1 MGDRAWLTRAPIFFQ
16 TEGEGS
22 GASPPAP
29 RRMQFFGRLV
39 DTLSSV
45 TNLFSNPFRVK
56 EVAVADYVSSGRARE
71 EGQLI
76 LFQNTPNR
84 TWDCILVNPR
94 NPQSG
99 FRLFQLETEADAL
112 VNFQQ
117 YSSQLPPFYE
127 SSSHILH
134 TEVLQQ
140 LTDLI
145 RSHPSWSVAHLAVEL
160 GIRECFHHSRI
171 ISCAN
176 STENE
181 EGCTPLHLACRKG
194 DGEILMELVQYCHAQ
209 MDVTDSNGETAF
221 HYAVQSD
228 NSQVLQLLGKNASA
242 GLNQLNNQ
250 GLTPLHLA
258 CQLGKQE
265 MVRVLLLCNARCN
278 IMGPSGY
285 PIHTAMKFSQ
295 KGCAEMIISMDSNQI
310 HSKDPR
316 YGASPLHWAKNAE
329 MARLLLKR
337 GCDVNST
344 SSAGNTALHVAVMR
358 NRFDCVMVLLTHGAN
373 ADARGEHGNTPLHLA
388 MSKDNVEMVKA
399 LIVFGAEVD
408 TPNDSG
414 ETPAFVASKISRLV
428 TRKALLT
435 LLRTVGADYRSP
447 LLQGVS
453 AEQCSATTQHSFFS
467 LERSQPPPIS
477 LNNLELQDLVHISR
491 ARKPAFILSSMR
503 DEKRTHDHLLCLDGG
518 GVKGLVII
526 QLLIAI
532 EKASGIA
539 TKDLFDWVAGTS
551 TGGILALAILHS
563 EGSPW
568 AWGPGS
574 VGLRPALEL
583 GWVYFQGIAE
593 RVIGEGRAR
602 KPFVGQPRVL
612 ESEGGRSRAGGQGV
626 ASDGLEASSASHAGR
641 SSPLHSLRTHTS
653 GLGEAPL
660 TPICSGRLTGQGCSF
675 YSVTNRVDL
684 DLQAFTL
691 SGPFFKENNTKL
703 RIPNEISNLG
713 AAEGGPCLCGKLHR
727 RVPGAP
733 AWSVPCK
740 SVPLVPAAGLC
751 AAVCGGRPS
760 CLSPPPTPLFLG
772 KSMAYMRGVYF
783 RMKDEVFRGSRPYE
797 SGPLEEFL
805 KREFGEH
812 TKMTDVKKP
821 KVMLTGTLSDR
832 QPAELHLFRNYEAP
846 ECVREPR
853 FNQNVNLKPPTHP
866 SEQLV
871 WRAARSSGA
880 APTYFRPNGRFLDG
894 GLLANN
900 PTLDAMTEIHEYNQD
915 MIRKGQGNKV
925 KKLSIVVSLGT
936 GRSPQVPVTCVDV
949 FRPSNP
955 WELAKTVFGAKELG
969 KMVVDCCTDPD
980 GRAVDRAR
988 AWCEMVGIQYFR
1000 LRVLE

>member
-1 MGDRAWLTRAPIFFQ
+1 
-16 TEGEGS
+16 
-22 GASPPAP
+22 
-29 RRMQFFGRLV
+29 MQFFGRLV
-39 DTLSSV
+39 NTLSSV

-56 EVAVADYVSSGRARE
+56 DVSMADYASSERARE

-76 LFQNTPNR
+76 LFHNASSR
-84 TWDCILVNPR
+84 TWDCVLVSPR
-94 NPQSG
+94 SPQSG
-99 FRLFQLETEADAL
+99 FRLFQLESEADAL

-117 YSSQLPPFYE
+117 YSAQLPPFYE
-127 SSSHILH
+127 SSMQVLH
-134 TEVLQQ
+134 VEVLQR
-140 LTDLI
+140 LTDLT
-145 RSHPSWSVAHLAVEL
+145 RNHPSWTVTHLAVEL

-194 DGEILMELVQYCHAQ
+194 DSEILVELVQYCHAQ
-209 MDVTDSNGETAF
+209 MDVTDNKGETAF
-221 HYAVQSD
+221 HYAVQGD

-242 GLNQLNNQ
+242 GLNQANNQ

-258 CQLGKQE
+258 CQMGKQE

-278 IMGPSGY
+278 VMGPGGF

-329 MARLLLKR
+329 MARMLLKR
-337 GCDVNST
+337 GCDVDST
-344 SSAGNTALHVAVMR
+344 SATGNTPLHVAVMR
-358 NRFDCVMVLLTHGAN
+358 NRFDCVMVLLTYGAN
-373 ADARGEHGNTPLHLA
+373 AGARGEHGNTPLHLA
-388 MSKDNVEMVKA
+388 MSKENVELVKA

-408 TPNDSG
+408 TPNDFG
-414 ETPAFVASKISRLV
+414 ETPAFIASKIS
-428 TRKALLT
+428 K
-435 LLRTVGADYRSP
+435 
-447 LLQGVS
+447 Q
-453 AEQCSATTQHSFFS
+453 
-467 LERSQPPPIS
+467 
-477 LNNLELQDLVHISR
+477 LQDLMPISR
-491 ARKPAFILSSMR
+491 ARKPPFILSSMR
-503 DEKRTHDHLLCLDGG
+503 DEKRTNDHLLCLDGG

-532 EKASGIA
+532 EKASGVA

-563 EGSPW
+563 
-568 AWGPGS
+568 
-574 VGLRPALEL
+574 
-583 GWVYFQGIAE
+583 
-593 RVIGEGRAR
+593 
-602 KPFVGQPRVL
+602 
-612 ESEGGRSRAGGQGV
+612 
-626 ASDGLEASSASHAGR
+626 
-641 SSPLHSLRTHTS
+641 
-653 GLGEAPL
+653 
-660 TPICSGRLTGQGCSF
+660 
-675 YSVTNRVDL
+675 
-684 DLQAFTL
+684 
-691 SGPFFKENNTKL
+691 
-703 RIPNEISNLG
+703 
-713 AAEGGPCLCGKLHR
+713 
-727 RVPGAP
+727 
-733 AWSVPCK
+733 
-740 SVPLVPAAGLC
+740 
-751 AAVCGGRPS
+751 
-760 CLSPPPTPLFLG
+760 

-797 SGPLEEFL
+797 SGPLEDFL

-832 QPAELHLFRNYEAP
+832 QPAELHLFRNYDAP
-846 ECVREPR
+846 EAIREPR
-853 FNQNVNLKPPTHP
+853 FNQNIHLKPLTQPAD
-866 SEQLV
+866 QLV

-915 MIRKGQGNKV
+915 MIRKGQSNKV

-1000 LRVLE
+1000 LNPQLGTDIMLDEVSDAVLVNALWETEVYIYEHREEFQKLVRLLLSP

>member
-1 MGDRAWLTRAPIFFQ
+1 MQEAATRGEVGMGDRARLTQDSVFFQ
-16 TEGEGS
+16 TEGEGG
-22 GASPPAP
+22 GATPPAP
-29 RRMQFFGRLV
+29 QRMQFFGRLV
-39 DTLSSV
+39 NTLSSV
-45 TNLFSNPFRVK
+45 TNLFVNPFRVK
-56 EVAVADYVSSGRARE
+56 EVAVEDYYSRRRVRE

-76 LFQNTPNR
+76 LFQNSSNR

-99 FRLFQLETEADAL
+99 FRLFQLEIEADAL

-127 SSSHILH
+127 SSTHILQA
-134 TEVLQQ
+134 EVLQQ

-176 STENE
+176 NKENE

-194 DGEILMELVQYCHAQ
+194 DTEVLAELVQHCRANV
-209 MDVTDSNGETAF
+209 DATDNSGETAF

-228 NSQVLQLLGKNASA
+228 NSQVLQLLGKNASG
-242 GLNQLNNQ
+242 GLNQVNNQ

-278 IMGPSGY
+278 IMGPGGY

-295 KGCAEMIISMDSNQI
+295 KGCAEMIVSMDSSQI

-337 GCDVNST
+337 GCDVNGT

-388 MSKDNVEMVKA
+388 MSKDNIEMIKA

-408 TPNDSG
+408 TPNDFG
-414 ETPAFVASKISRLV
+414 ETPAFIASKISKLV

-435 LLRTVGADYRSP
+435 LLRTVGADYRFP
-447 LLQGVS
+447 LTQGFS
-453 AEQCSATTQHSFFS
+453 TEQCSAAAPSFS
-467 LERSQPPPIS
+467 MERSHPPPIS
-477 LNNLELQDLVHISR
+477 LNNLELQDITQISR

-563 EGSPW
+563 
-568 AWGPGS
+568 
-574 VGLRPALEL
+574 
-583 GWVYFQGIAE
+583 
-593 RVIGEGRAR
+593 
-602 KPFVGQPRVL
+602 
-612 ESEGGRSRAGGQGV
+612 
-626 ASDGLEASSASHAGR
+626 
-641 SSPLHSLRTHTS
+641 
-653 GLGEAPL
+653 
-660 TPICSGRLTGQGCSF
+660 
-675 YSVTNRVDL
+675 
-684 DLQAFTL
+684 
-691 SGPFFKENNTKL
+691 
-703 RIPNEISNLG
+703 
-713 AAEGGPCLCGKLHR
+713 
-727 RVPGAP
+727 
-733 AWSVPCK
+733 
-740 SVPLVPAAGLC
+740 
-751 AAVCGGRPS
+751 
-760 CLSPPPTPLFLG
+760 

-853 FNQNVNLKPPTHP
+853 FSQNINLKPPTHP

-915 MIRKGQGNKV
+915 LIRKGQDNKV
-925 KKLSIVVSLGT
+925 KKLSVVVSLGT

-969 KMVVDCCTDPD
+969 RMVVDCCTDPD

-1000 LRVLE
+1000 LNPQLGTDIMLDEVNDTVLVNALWETEVYIYEHREQFQKLVQLLLSP

>member
-1 MGDRAWLTRAPIFFQ
+1 
-16 TEGEGS
+16 
-22 GASPPAP
+22 
-29 RRMQFFGRLV
+29 MQFFGRLV
-39 DTLSSV
+39 NTLSSV
-45 TNLFSNPFRVK
+45 SSLFSNPFRVK
-56 EVAVADYVSSGRARE
+56 EVAVADYASCGRVRE

-76 LFQNTPNR
+76 LFENASSR
-84 TWDCILVNPR
+84 TWDCLLVNPQ
-94 NPQSG
+94 NSQSG
-99 FRLFQLETEADAL
+99 FRLFQLETEAEAL

-117 YSSQLPPFYE
+117 YSSLLPPFYE
-127 SSSHILH
+127 SSTHVLQV
-134 TEVLQQ
+134 EVLQQ

-145 RSHPSWSVAHLAVEL
+145 RSHPSWSAAHLAVEL

-176 STENE
+176 STESK
-181 EGCTPLHLACRKG
+181 EGCAPLHLACRKG
-194 DGEILMELVQYCHAQ
+194 DAEILVELVQYCHAQ
-209 MDVTDSNGETAF
+209 MDVTDNNGETAF
-221 HYAVQSD
+221 HYAVQGD

-242 GLNQLNNQ
+242 GLNQVNNQ

-258 CQLGKQE
+258 CQMGKQE
-265 MVRVLLLCNARCN
+265 MVHVLLLCNARCN
-278 IMGPSGY
+278 VMGPSGY

-295 KGCAEMIISMDSNQI
+295 KGCAEMIISTDSSQV

-329 MARLLLKR
+329 K
-337 GCDVNST
+337 G
-344 SSAGNTALHVAVMR
+344 
-358 NRFDCVMVLLTHGAN
+358 
-373 ADARGEHGNTPLHLA
+373 
-388 MSKDNVEMVKA
+388 NVEMIKA
-399 LIVFGAEVD
+399 LIVFGAEVE
-408 TPNDSG
+408 TPNDCG
-414 ETPAFVASKISRLV
+414 ETPACIASKISKLV
-428 TRKALLT
+428 TRRTVLT
-435 LLRTVGADYRSP
+435 LLKNIGVGHHSP
-447 LLQGVS
+447 VLPGAP
-453 AEQCSATTQHSFFS
+453 AEPGSPATQHSFS
-467 LERSQPPPIS
+467 LERSQPPMIS

-503 DEKRTHDHLLCLDGG
+503 DEKRTHDNLLCLDGG

-532 EKASGIA
+532 ERASGVA

-563 EGSPW
+563 
-568 AWGPGS
+568 
-574 VGLRPALEL
+574 
-583 GWVYFQGIAE
+583 
-593 RVIGEGRAR
+593 
-602 KPFVGQPRVL
+602 
-612 ESEGGRSRAGGQGV
+612 
-626 ASDGLEASSASHAGR
+626 
-641 SSPLHSLRTHTS
+641 
-653 GLGEAPL
+653 
-660 TPICSGRLTGQGCSF
+660 
-675 YSVTNRVDL
+675 
-684 DLQAFTL
+684 
-691 SGPFFKENNTKL
+691 
-703 RIPNEISNLG
+703 
-713 AAEGGPCLCGKLHR
+713 
-727 RVPGAP
+727 
-733 AWSVPCK
+733 
-740 SVPLVPAAGLC
+740 
-751 AAVCGGRPS
+751 
-760 CLSPPPTPLFLG
+760 

-853 FNQNVNLKPPTHP
+853 FSQNINLKPPTQP

-936 GRSPQVPVTCVDV
+936 GKSPQVPVTCVDV

-1000 LRVLE
+1000 LNPQLGTDIMLDEVSDTVLVNALWETEVYIYEHREQFHKLIQLLLSL

>member
-1 MGDRAWLTRAPIFFQ
+1 MGDRTQLTRDLVFFQ
-16 TEGEGS
+16 TEGEGG

-29 RRMQFFGRLV
+29 QKMQFLGRLV
-39 DTLSSV
+39 NTLSSV

-56 EVAVADYVSSGRARE
+56 EVAVADYASSRRVRE
-71 EGQLI
+71 EGQLT
-76 LFQNTPNR
+76 LFQNAPSR
-84 TWDCILVNPR
+84 TWDCVLVNPR
-94 NPQSG
+94 NSQSG
-99 FRLFQLETEADAL
+99 FRLFQLEVEADAL

-117 YSSQLPPFYE
+117 YSSQLLPFYE
-127 SSSHILH
+127 SSPQVLQ
-134 TEVLQQ
+134 TEVLQH

-145 RSHPSWSVAHLAVEL
+145 RNHPSWSVAHLAVEL

-171 ISCAN
+171 I
-176 STENE
+176 
-181 EGCTPLHLACRKG
+181 R
-194 DGEILMELVQYCHAQ
+194 
-209 MDVTDSNGETAF
+209 
-221 HYAVQSD
+221 
-228 NSQVLQLLGKNASA
+228 
-242 GLNQLNNQ
+242 
-250 GLTPLHLA
+250 
-258 CQLGKQE
+258 
-265 MVRVLLLCNARCN
+265 
-278 IMGPSGY
+278 
-285 PIHTAMKFSQ
+285 
-295 KGCAEMIISMDSNQI
+295 CAEMIISMDSSQI

-329 MARLLLKR
+329 MARMLLKR
-337 GCDVNST
+337 GCDVNGT

-358 NRFDCVMVLLTHGAN
+358 DRFDCAMVLLTHGAN

-388 MSKDNVEMVKA
+388 MSKDNVEMIKA

-408 TPNDSG
+408 TQNDFG
-414 ETPAFVASKISRLV
+414 ETPTLLASKISKLV
-428 TRKALLT
+428 TRKAILT
-435 LLRTVGADYRSP
+435 LLRTVGAEYCFP
-447 LLQGVS
+447 HIHGVPTEQGS
-453 AEQCSATTQHSFFS
+453 AAPHHPFS
-467 LERSQPPPIS
+467 LERAQPPPIS
-477 LNNLELQDLVHISR
+477 LNNLELQDLMHISR
-491 ARKPAFILSSMR
+491 ARKPAFILGSMR
-503 DEKRTHDHLLCLDGG
+503 DEKRSHDHLLCLDGG

-532 EKASGIA
+532 EKASGVA

-563 EGSPW
+563 
-568 AWGPGS
+568 
-574 VGLRPALEL
+574 
-583 GWVYFQGIAE
+583 
-593 RVIGEGRAR
+593 
-602 KPFVGQPRVL
+602 
-612 ESEGGRSRAGGQGV
+612 
-626 ASDGLEASSASHAGR
+626 
-641 SSPLHSLRTHTS
+641 
-653 GLGEAPL
+653 
-660 TPICSGRLTGQGCSF
+660 
-675 YSVTNRVDL
+675 
-684 DLQAFTL
+684 
-691 SGPFFKENNTKL
+691 
-703 RIPNEISNLG
+703 
-713 AAEGGPCLCGKLHR
+713 
-727 RVPGAP
+727 
-733 AWSVPCK
+733 
-740 SVPLVPAAGLC
+740 
-751 AAVCGGRPS
+751 
-760 CLSPPPTPLFLG
+760 
-772 KSMAYMRGVYF
+772 KSMAYMRSVYF

-846 ECVREPR
+846 ETVREPR
-853 FNQNVNLKPPTHP
+853 FNQNVNLRPPTQP
-866 SEQLV
+866 SDQLV

-915 MIRKGQGNKV
+915 LIRKGQANKV

-1000 LRVLE
+1000 LNPQLGTDIMLDEVSDTVLVNALWETEVYIYEHREEFQKLIRLLLSP

>member
-1 MGDRAWLTRAPIFFQ
+1 MGDRAQLTRDPVFFQ
-16 TEGEGS
+16 TEGAGG
-22 GASPPAP
+22 GAQPPAP
-29 RRMQFFGRLV
+29 RKMQFFGRLV
-39 DTLSSV
+39 NTLSSV

-56 EVAVADYVSSGRARE
+56 EVAVADYTSSSRVQE

-76 LFQNTPNR
+76 LFQNIPNR

-94 NPQSG
+94 NSQSG

-112 VNFQQ
+112 VNFQH
-117 YSSQLPPFYE
+117 YSLQLPPFYE
-127 SSSHILH
+127 SSGHVLH
-134 TEVLQQ
+134 VEVLQQ

-145 RSHPSWSVAHLAVEL
+145 RNHPSWSVAHLAVEL

-176 STENE
+176 NRENE

-194 DGEILMELVQYCHAQ
+194 DGEILVELVQYCHAQ
-209 MDVTDSNGETAF
+209 MDVTDNNGETAF
-221 HYAVQSD
+221 HYAVQGD
-228 NSQVLQLLGKNASA
+228 NAQVLQLLGKNASA
-242 GLNQLNNQ
+242 GLNRVNNQ
-250 GLTPLHLA
+250 GQTPLHLA
-258 CQLGKQE
+258 CQMGKQE
-265 MVRVLLLCNARCN
+265 MVRLLLLCNARCN
-278 IMGPSGY
+278 VMGSTGY
-285 PIHTAMKFSQ
+285 PIHTAMKFSH

-316 YGASPLHWAKNAE
+316 YGASPLHWAKTAE
-329 MARLLLKR
+329 MARMLLKR

-344 SSAGNTALHVAVMR
+344 SSTGNTALHVAVMR
-358 NRFDCVMVLLTHGAN
+358 NRFDCVMALLTYGAN

-388 MSKDNVEMVKA
+388 MSKDNVEMIKA

-414 ETPAFVASKISRLV
+414 ETPAFIASKISKLV
-428 TRKALLT
+428 TRKTLLT
-435 LLRTVGADYRSP
+435 LLRTIGANYSLP
-447 LLQGVS
+447 LTQEAPS
-453 AEQCSATTQHSFFS
+453 EQSSTTTHHSFS

-477 LNNLELQDLVHISR
+477 LNNLELQDIVHISR
-491 ARKPAFILSSMR
+491 SRKPAFILSSMR

-532 EKASGIA
+532 EKASGVA

-563 EGSPW
+563 
-568 AWGPGS
+568 
-574 VGLRPALEL
+574 
-583 GWVYFQGIAE
+583 
-593 RVIGEGRAR
+593 
-602 KPFVGQPRVL
+602 
-612 ESEGGRSRAGGQGV
+612 
-626 ASDGLEASSASHAGR
+626 
-641 SSPLHSLRTHTS
+641 
-653 GLGEAPL
+653 
-660 TPICSGRLTGQGCSF
+660 
-675 YSVTNRVDL
+675 
-684 DLQAFTL
+684 
-691 SGPFFKENNTKL
+691 
-703 RIPNEISNLG
+703 
-713 AAEGGPCLCGKLHR
+713 
-727 RVPGAP
+727 
-733 AWSVPCK
+733 
-740 SVPLVPAAGLC
+740 
-751 AAVCGGRPS
+751 
-760 CLSPPPTPLFLG
+760 

-832 QPAELHLFRNYEAP
+832 QPAELHLFRNYDAP
-846 ECVREPR
+846 ESVREPR
-853 FNQNVNLKPPTHP
+853 FSQNINLKPPTQP

-915 MIRKGQGNKV
+915 MIRKGQRNKV

-936 GRSPQVPVTCVDV
+936 GKSPQVPVTCVDV

-969 KMVVDCCTDPD
+969 KMVVDCVSTGCSPAPLASGSQSLGPWVS
-980 GRAVDRAR
+980 GRL
-988 AWCEMVGIQYFR
+988 C
-1000 LRVLE
+1000 

>member
-1 MGDRAWLTRAPIFFQ
+1 MGDRTRLTRDLVVFQ
-16 TEGEGS
+16 TEGERG

-29 RRMQFFGRLV
+29 QKMQFLGRLV
-39 DTLSSV
+39 NTLSSV

-56 EVAVADYVSSGRARE
+56 EVAVADYASSGRVRE

-76 LFQNTPNR
+76 LFQNTPSR
-84 TWDCILVNPR
+84 TWDCVLVNSR
-94 NPQSG
+94 NSQSG
-99 FRLFQLETEADAL
+99 FRLFQLEVEADAL
-112 VNFQQ
+112 VKFQQ
-117 YSSQLPPFYE
+117 YSSQLLPFYE
-127 SSSHILH
+127 SSPQVLQ
-134 TEVLQQ
+134 TEVLQH

-145 RSHPSWSVAHLAVEL
+145 RNHPSWSVAHLAVEL

-171 ISCAN
+171 I
-176 STENE
+176 
-181 EGCTPLHLACRKG
+181 R
-194 DGEILMELVQYCHAQ
+194 
-209 MDVTDSNGETAF
+209 
-221 HYAVQSD
+221 
-228 NSQVLQLLGKNASA
+228 
-242 GLNQLNNQ
+242 
-250 GLTPLHLA
+250 
-258 CQLGKQE
+258 
-265 MVRVLLLCNARCN
+265 
-278 IMGPSGY
+278 
-285 PIHTAMKFSQ
+285 
-295 KGCAEMIISMDSNQI
+295 CAEMIISMDSSQI

-329 MARLLLKR
+329 MTRMLLKR
-337 GCDVNST
+337 GCDVNGT

-358 NRFDCVMVLLTHGAN
+358 NRFDCAMVLLTHGAN

-388 MSKDNVEMVKA
+388 MSKDNVEMIKA

-408 TPNDSG
+408 TRNDFG
-414 ETPAFVASKISRLV
+414 ETPTLLASKISKLV
-428 TRKALLT
+428 TRKAILT
-435 LLRTVGADYRSP
+435 LLRTVGAEYCFP
-447 LLQGVS
+447 HIHGVPTEQGS
-453 AEQCSATTQHSFFS
+453 AAPRHPFS
-467 LERSQPPPIS
+467 LERAQPPPIS
-477 LNNLELQDLVHISR
+477 LNNLELQDLMHISR
-491 ARKPAFILSSMR
+491 ARKPAFILGSMR
-503 DEKRTHDHLLCLDGG
+503 DEKRSHDHLLCLDGG

-532 EKASGIA
+532 EKASGVA

-563 EGSPW
+563 
-568 AWGPGS
+568 
-574 VGLRPALEL
+574 
-583 GWVYFQGIAE
+583 
-593 RVIGEGRAR
+593 
-602 KPFVGQPRVL
+602 
-612 ESEGGRSRAGGQGV
+612 
-626 ASDGLEASSASHAGR
+626 
-641 SSPLHSLRTHTS
+641 
-653 GLGEAPL
+653 
-660 TPICSGRLTGQGCSF
+660 
-675 YSVTNRVDL
+675 
-684 DLQAFTL
+684 
-691 SGPFFKENNTKL
+691 
-703 RIPNEISNLG
+703 
-713 AAEGGPCLCGKLHR
+713 
-727 RVPGAP
+727 
-733 AWSVPCK
+733 
-740 SVPLVPAAGLC
+740 
-751 AAVCGGRPS
+751 
-760 CLSPPPTPLFLG
+760 

-832 QPAELHLFRNYEAP
+832 QPAELHLFRNYDAP
-846 ECVREPR
+846 ETVREPR
-853 FNQNVNLKPPTHP
+853 FNQNVNLRPPTQP
-866 SEQLV
+866 SDQLV

-915 MIRKGQGNKV
+915 LIRKGQANKV

-1000 LRVLE
+1000 LNPQLGTDIMLDEVSDTVLVNALWETEVYIYEHREEFQKLIQLLLSP

>member
-1 MGDRAWLTRAPIFFQ
+1 MGDRAQLTRDPVFFQ
-16 TEGEGS
+16 TEGAGG
-22 GASPPAP
+22 GAQPPAP
-29 RRMQFFGRLV
+29 RKMQFFGRLV
-39 DTLSSV
+39 NTLSSV

-56 EVAVADYVSSGRARE
+56 EVAVADYTSSSRVQE

-76 LFQNTPNR
+76 LFQNIPNR

-94 NPQSG
+94 NSQSG
-99 FRLFQLETEADAL
+99 FRLFQLETEVDAL
-112 VNFQQ
+112 VNFQH
-117 YSSQLPPFYE
+117 YSLQLPPFYE
-127 SSSHILH
+127 SSGHVLH
-134 TEVLQQ
+134 VEVLQQ

-145 RSHPSWSVAHLAVEL
+145 RNHPSWSVAHLAVEL

-176 STENE
+176 NRENE

-194 DGEILMELVQYCHAQ
+194 DGEILVELVQYCHAQ
-209 MDVTDSNGETAF
+209 MDVTDNNGETAF
-221 HYAVQSD
+221 HYAVQGD
-228 NSQVLQLLGKNASA
+228 NAQVLQLLGKNASA
-242 GLNQLNNQ
+242 GLNRVNNQ
-250 GLTPLHLA
+250 GQTPLHLA
-258 CQLGKQE
+258 CQMGKQE
-265 MVRVLLLCNARCN
+265 MVRLLLLCNARCN
-278 IMGPSGY
+278 VMGSTGY
-285 PIHTAMKFSQ
+285 PIHTAMKFSH

-316 YGASPLHWAKNAE
+316 YGASPLHWAKTAE
-329 MARLLLKR
+329 MARMLLKR

-344 SSAGNTALHVAVMR
+344 SSTGNTALHVAVMR
-358 NRFDCVMVLLTHGAN
+358 NRFDCVMALLTYGAN

-388 MSKDNVEMVKA
+388 MSKDNVEMIKA

-414 ETPAFVASKISRLV
+414 ETPAFIASKISKLV
-428 TRKALLT
+428 TRKTLLT
-435 LLRTVGADYRSP
+435 LLRTIGANYSLP
-447 LLQGVS
+447 LTQEAPS
-453 AEQCSATTQHSFFS
+453 EQSSTTTHHSFS

-477 LNNLELQDLVHISR
+477 LNNLELQDIVHISR
-491 ARKPAFILSSMR
+491 SRKPAFILSSMR

-532 EKASGIA
+532 EKASGVA

-563 EGSPW
+563 
-568 AWGPGS
+568 
-574 VGLRPALEL
+574 
-583 GWVYFQGIAE
+583 
-593 RVIGEGRAR
+593 
-602 KPFVGQPRVL
+602 
-612 ESEGGRSRAGGQGV
+612 
-626 ASDGLEASSASHAGR
+626 
-641 SSPLHSLRTHTS
+641 
-653 GLGEAPL
+653 
-660 TPICSGRLTGQGCSF
+660 
-675 YSVTNRVDL
+675 
-684 DLQAFTL
+684 
-691 SGPFFKENNTKL
+691 
-703 RIPNEISNLG
+703 
-713 AAEGGPCLCGKLHR
+713 
-727 RVPGAP
+727 
-733 AWSVPCK
+733 
-740 SVPLVPAAGLC
+740 
-751 AAVCGGRPS
+751 
-760 CLSPPPTPLFLG
+760 

-832 QPAELHLFRNYEAP
+832 QPAELHLFRNYDAP
-846 ECVREPR
+846 ESVREPR
-853 FNQNVNLKPPTHP
+853 FSQNINLKPPTQP

-915 MIRKGQGNKV
+915 MIRKGQRNKV

-936 GRSPQVPVTCVDV
+936 GKSPQVPVTCVDV

-988 AWCEMVGIQYFR
+988 AWCEMVDIQYFSPPP
-1000 LRVLE
+1000 

>member
-1 MGDRAWLTRAPIFFQ
+1 
-16 TEGEGS
+16 
-22 GASPPAP
+22 
-29 RRMQFFGRLV
+29 MQFFGRLV
-39 DTLSSV
+39 NTLSNV
-45 TNLFSNPFRVK
+45 TTLFSNPFRVK
-56 EVAVADYVSSGRARE
+56 DVSLADYASSERVQE

-76 LFQNTPNR
+76 LFHAVSGR
-84 TWDCILVNPR
+84 TWDCILVSPR
-94 NPQSG
+94 NSQSG
-99 FRLFQLETEADAL
+99 FRLFQLESEADAL
-112 VNFQQ
+112 VTFQQ
-117 YSSQLPPFYE
+117 YSSLLPPLYE
-127 SSSHILH
+127 SSPQVLH
-134 TEVLQQ
+134 AEVLQR
-140 LTDLI
+140 LSDLI
-145 RSHPSWSVAHLAVEL
+145 RNHPSWSVAHLAVEL
-160 GIRECFHHSRI
+160 GIRECFHSSRI

-176 STENE
+176 SRENE

-194 DGEILMELVQYCHAQ
+194 DSEVLVELVQYCHVQ
-209 MDVTDSNGETAF
+209 MDVTDNKGETAF
-221 HYAVQSD
+221 HYAVQGD
-228 NSQVLQLLGKNASA
+228 NPQVLQLLGRNASA
-242 GLNQLNNQ
+242 GLNQVNNQ

-258 CQLGKQE
+258 CQMGKQE

-278 IMGPSGY
+278 IMGPRGF

-329 MARLLLKR
+329 MARMLLKR
-337 GCDVNST
+337 GCDVDST
-344 SSAGNTALHVAVMR
+344 SALGNTALHVAVMR
-358 NRFDCVMVLLTHGAN
+358 NRYDCVMVLLTYGAN
-373 ADARGEHGNTPLHLA
+373 AGARGEHGNTPLHLA
-388 MSKDNVEMVKA
+388 MSKGNVEMIKA

-408 TPNDSG
+408 TPNDFG
-414 ETPAFVASKISRLV
+414 ETAACIASKINKLV

-435 LLRTVGADYRSP
+435 LLRTVGADYHVPFIQGIPTEQGCTSSP
-447 LLQGVS
+447 
-453 AEQCSATTQHSFFS
+453 HPFFS
-467 LERSQPPPIS
+467 PERTHSPTIS
-477 LNNLELQDLVHISR
+477 LNNLELQDFVHISR
-491 ARKPAFILSSMR
+491 ARKPAFILNSMR

-526 QLLIAI
+526 QILIAI
-532 EKASGIA
+532 EKLSGMA

-563 EGSPW
+563 
-568 AWGPGS
+568 
-574 VGLRPALEL
+574 
-583 GWVYFQGIAE
+583 
-593 RVIGEGRAR
+593 
-602 KPFVGQPRVL
+602 
-612 ESEGGRSRAGGQGV
+612 
-626 ASDGLEASSASHAGR
+626 
-641 SSPLHSLRTHTS
+641 
-653 GLGEAPL
+653 
-660 TPICSGRLTGQGCSF
+660 
-675 YSVTNRVDL
+675 
-684 DLQAFTL
+684 
-691 SGPFFKENNTKL
+691 
-703 RIPNEISNLG
+703 
-713 AAEGGPCLCGKLHR
+713 
-727 RVPGAP
+727 
-733 AWSVPCK
+733 
-740 SVPLVPAAGLC
+740 
-751 AAVCGGRPS
+751 
-760 CLSPPPTPLFLG
+760 

-846 ECVREPR
+846 EATREPR
-853 FNQNVNLKPPTHP
+853 FSQNINLKPPTHP
-866 SEQLV
+866 SDQLV

-915 MIRKGQGNKV
+915 MIRKGQDGKV

-936 GRSPQVPVTCVDV
+936 GKSPQVPVTCVDV

-1000 LRVLE
+1000 LNPQLGTDIMLDEVSDAVLVNALWETEVYLHEHREEIQKLIQLLLSP

>member
-1 MGDRAWLTRAPIFFQ
+1 MFLLSPQPSHLSLPNLQSYPPPTPREDLQARDREHVTQ
-16 TEGEGS
+16 TEGEGG
-22 GASPPAP
+22 GASPPGP
-29 RRMQFFGRLV
+29 QKMQFFGRLV
-39 DTLSSV
+39 NTLSSV
-45 TNLFSNPFRVK
+45 GNLFSNPFRVK
-56 EVAVADYVSSGRARE
+56 EVAVADYGAGVRVRE
-71 EGQLI
+71 EGQLV
-76 LFQNTPNR
+76 LFQNVSTR
-84 TWDCILVNPR
+84 TWDCVLVNPR
-94 NPQSG
+94 NTQSG
-99 FRLFQLETEADAL
+99 FRLFQLEMEADAL

-127 SSSHILH
+127 SSTQVLHI
-134 TEVLQQ
+134 EVLQH

-160 GIRECFHHSRI
+160 GIRECFRHSRV

-176 STENE
+176 SIENE

-194 DGEILMELVQYCHAQ
+194 DRESLVELVQHCHAQ
-209 MDVTDSNGETAF
+209 MDVTDNHGETAF
-221 HYAVQSD
+221 HYAVQGDS
-228 NSQVLQLLGKNASA
+228 SQVLQLLGKNASA
-242 GLNQLNNQ
+242 GLNQVNDQ
-250 GLTPLHLA
+250 GQTPLHLA
-258 CQLGKQE
+258 CQMGKQE

-278 IMGPSGY
+278 VMGPGGY
-285 PIHTAMKFSQ
+285 PIHTAMKFCQ
-295 KGCAEMIISMDSNQI
+295 KGCAEMIISMDSNQV

-329 MARLLLKR
+329 MARMLLRR

-358 NRFDCVMVLLTHGAN
+358 NRFDCVMVLLTHGAK

-388 MSKDNVEMVKA
+388 MSKDNVEMVKV

-408 TPNDSG
+408 TPNDFG
-414 ETPAFVASKISRLV
+414 ETPALIASKISKLV

-435 LLRTVGADYRSP
+435 LLRNIGADYRFPSLP
-447 LLQGVS
+447 GFPTEPGSV
-453 AEQCSATTQHSFFS
+453 APQHPIFS
-467 LERSQPPPIS
+467 LERAQPPPVS

-491 ARKPAFILSSMR
+491 ARKPAFILSSTR
-503 DEKRTHDHLLCLDGG
+503 DEKRTHDCLLCLDGG

-563 EGSPW
+563 
-568 AWGPGS
+568 
-574 VGLRPALEL
+574 
-583 GWVYFQGIAE
+583 
-593 RVIGEGRAR
+593 
-602 KPFVGQPRVL
+602 
-612 ESEGGRSRAGGQGV
+612 
-626 ASDGLEASSASHAGR
+626 
-641 SSPLHSLRTHTS
+641 
-653 GLGEAPL
+653 
-660 TPICSGRLTGQGCSF
+660 
-675 YSVTNRVDL
+675 
-684 DLQAFTL
+684 
-691 SGPFFKENNTKL
+691 
-703 RIPNEISNLG
+703 
-713 AAEGGPCLCGKLHR
+713 
-727 RVPGAP
+727 
-733 AWSVPCK
+733 
-740 SVPLVPAAGLC
+740 
-751 AAVCGGRPS
+751 
-760 CLSPPPTPLFLG
+760 

-812 TKMTDVKKP
+812 TKMTDIKKP

-832 QPAELHLFRNYEAP
+832 QPAELHLFRNYDAP
-846 ECVREPR
+846 DTAREPR
-853 FNQNVNLKPPTHP
+853 FCQNINLRPLTHP
-866 SEQLV
+866 SDQLV

-915 MIRKGQGNKV
+915 LIRKGQGHKV
-925 KKLSIVVSLGT
+925 KKLSLVVSLGT

-1000 LRVLE
+1000 PGILG

>member
-1 MGDRAWLTRAPIFFQ
+1 
-16 TEGEGS
+16 
-22 GASPPAP
+22 
-29 RRMQFFGRLV
+29 MQFFGRLV
-39 DTLSSV
+39 NTLSNV
-45 TNLFSNPFRVK
+45 TTLFSNPFRVK
-56 EVAVADYVSSGRARE
+56 EVALTDYASSSRVRE

-76 LFQNTPNR
+76 LFQNTSSR

-94 NPQSG
+94 NSQSG
-99 FRLFQLETEADAL
+99 FRLFQLESEAEAL
-112 VNFQQ
+112 RSFQLF
-117 YSSQLPPFYE
+117 SSQLPPFYE
-127 SSSHILH
+127 SSAQVLH
-134 TEVLQQ
+134 AEVLQH
-140 LTDLI
+140 LSDLI
-145 RSHPSWSVAHLAVEL
+145 RNHPSWSVAHLAVEL
-160 GIRECFHHSRI
+160 GILECFHHSRV

-194 DGEILMELVQYCHAQ
+194 DGEILVELVQYCHAQ
-209 MDVTDSNGETAF
+209 MDVTDSKGETAF
-221 HYAVQSD
+221 HYAVQGDS
-228 NSQVLQLLGKNASA
+228 SQVLQLLGKNTSS
-242 GLNQLNNQ
+242 GLNQANHQ

-258 CQLGKQE
+258 CQLGKEE

-278 IMGPSGY
+278 VVGPGGY

-329 MARLLLKR
+329 MARMLLKR
-337 GCDVNST
+337 GCDVDST
-344 SSAGNTALHVAVMR
+344 STSGNTALHVAVMR
-358 NRFDCVMVLLTHGAN
+358 NRCDCVMVLLTHGAN

-388 MSKDNVEMVKA
+388 MLKDNVEMVKA

-414 ETPAFVASKISRLV
+414 ETPAFIASKISKLV
-428 TRKALLT
+428 TRKAFLT
-435 LLRTVGADYRSP
+435 LLRTVGANCSLPPIQGAPSEHGSVASP
-447 LLQGVS
+447 LP
-453 AEQCSATTQHSFFS
+453 CS
-467 LERSQPPPIS
+467 LERAQPPLIS
-477 LNNLELQDLVHISR
+477 LSRLELQDVLHISR
-491 ARKPAFILSSMR
+491 ARKPPFILSSMR

-532 EKASGIA
+532 EKASGVA

-563 EGSPW
+563 
-568 AWGPGS
+568 
-574 VGLRPALEL
+574 
-583 GWVYFQGIAE
+583 
-593 RVIGEGRAR
+593 
-602 KPFVGQPRVL
+602 
-612 ESEGGRSRAGGQGV
+612 
-626 ASDGLEASSASHAGR
+626 
-641 SSPLHSLRTHTS
+641 
-653 GLGEAPL
+653 
-660 TPICSGRLTGQGCSF
+660 
-675 YSVTNRVDL
+675 
-684 DLQAFTL
+684 
-691 SGPFFKENNTKL
+691 
-703 RIPNEISNLG
+703 
-713 AAEGGPCLCGKLHR
+713 
-727 RVPGAP
+727 
-733 AWSVPCK
+733 
-740 SVPLVPAAGLC
+740 
-751 AAVCGGRPS
+751 
-760 CLSPPPTPLFLG
+760 
-772 KSMAYMRGVYF
+772 KSMSYMRGVYF

-846 ECVREPR
+846 EAIREPR
-853 FNQNVNLKPPTHP
+853 FSQNVNLKPPAQP
-866 SEQLV
+866 EEQLV

-900 PTLDAMTEIHEYNQD
+900 PTLDAMTEIHEFNQD
-915 MIRKGQGNKV
+915 LIRKGQGNKV

-936 GRSPQVPVTCVDV
+936 GRSPQVPVSCVDV

-969 KMVVDCCTDPD
+969 KMVVDCCTDAD

-1000 LRVLE
+1000 LNPQLGTDIMLDEVNDAVLVNVLWETEVYIYEHREQFQKLVQQLLSP

>member
-1 MGDRAWLTRAPIFFQ
+1 
-16 TEGEGS
+16 
-22 GASPPAP
+22 
-29 RRMQFFGRLV
+29 MQFFGRLV
-39 DTLSSV
+39 NTLSSV
-45 TNLFSNPFRVK
+45 SSLFSNPFRVK
-56 EVAVADYVSSGRARE
+56 EVAVADYASCGRVRE

-76 LFQNTPNR
+76 LFENASSR
-84 TWDCILVNPR
+84 TWDCLLVNPQ
-94 NPQSG
+94 NSQSG
-99 FRLFQLETEADAL
+99 FRLFQLETEAEAL

-117 YSSQLPPFYE
+117 YSSLLPPFYE
-127 SSSHILH
+127 SSTHVLQV
-134 TEVLQQ
+134 EVLQQ

-145 RSHPSWSVAHLAVEL
+145 RSHPSWSAAHLAVEL

-176 STENE
+176 STESK
-181 EGCTPLHLACRKG
+181 EGCAPLHLACRKG
-194 DGEILMELVQYCHAQ
+194 DAEILVELVQYCHAQ
-209 MDVTDSNGETAF
+209 MDVTDNNGETAF
-221 HYAVQSD
+221 HYAVQGD

-242 GLNQLNNQ
+242 GLNQVNNQ

-258 CQLGKQE
+258 CQMGKQE
-265 MVRVLLLCNARCN
+265 MVHVLLLCNARCN
-278 IMGPSGY
+278 VMGPSGY

-295 KGCAEMIISMDSNQI
+295 KGCAEMIISTDSSQV

-329 MARLLLKR
+329 K
-337 GCDVNST
+337 G
-344 SSAGNTALHVAVMR
+344 
-358 NRFDCVMVLLTHGAN
+358 
-373 ADARGEHGNTPLHLA
+373 
-388 MSKDNVEMVKA
+388 NVEMIKA
-399 LIVFGAEVD
+399 LIVFGAEVE
-408 TPNDSG
+408 TPNDCG
-414 ETPAFVASKISRLV
+414 ETPACIASKIS
-428 TRKALLT
+428 K
-435 LLRTVGADYRSP
+435 
-447 LLQGVS
+447 Q
-453 AEQCSATTQHSFFS
+453 
-467 LERSQPPPIS
+467 
-477 LNNLELQDLVHISR
+477 LQDLVHISR

-503 DEKRTHDHLLCLDGG
+503 DEKRTHDNLLCLDGG

-532 EKASGIA
+532 ERASGVA

-563 EGSPW
+563 
-568 AWGPGS
+568 
-574 VGLRPALEL
+574 
-583 GWVYFQGIAE
+583 
-593 RVIGEGRAR
+593 
-602 KPFVGQPRVL
+602 
-612 ESEGGRSRAGGQGV
+612 
-626 ASDGLEASSASHAGR
+626 
-641 SSPLHSLRTHTS
+641 
-653 GLGEAPL
+653 
-660 TPICSGRLTGQGCSF
+660 
-675 YSVTNRVDL
+675 
-684 DLQAFTL
+684 
-691 SGPFFKENNTKL
+691 
-703 RIPNEISNLG
+703 
-713 AAEGGPCLCGKLHR
+713 
-727 RVPGAP
+727 
-733 AWSVPCK
+733 
-740 SVPLVPAAGLC
+740 
-751 AAVCGGRPS
+751 
-760 CLSPPPTPLFLG
+760 

-853 FNQNVNLKPPTHP
+853 FSQNINLKPPTQP

-936 GRSPQVPVTCVDV
+936 GKSPQVPVTCVDV

-1000 LRVLE
+1000 LNPQLGTDIMLDEVSDTVLVNALWETEVYIYEHREQFHKLIQLLLSL

>member
-1 MGDRAWLTRAPIFFQ
+1 
-16 TEGEGS
+16 
-22 GASPPAP
+22 
-29 RRMQFFGRLV
+29 MQFFGRLV
-39 DTLSSV
+39 NTLSSV

-56 EVAVADYVSSGRARE
+56 EVAVADYTSSSRVQE

-76 LFQNTPNR
+76 LFQNIPNR

-94 NPQSG
+94 NSQSG

-112 VNFQQ
+112 VNFQH
-117 YSSQLPPFYE
+117 YSLQLPPFYE
-127 SSSHILH
+127 SSGHVLH
-134 TEVLQQ
+134 VEVLQQ

-145 RSHPSWSVAHLAVEL
+145 RNHPSWSVAHLAVEL

-176 STENE
+176 NRENE

-194 DGEILMELVQYCHAQ
+194 DGEILVELVQYCHAQ
-209 MDVTDSNGETAF
+209 MDVTDNNGETAF
-221 HYAVQSD
+221 HYAVQGD
-228 NSQVLQLLGKNASA
+228 NAQVLQLLGKNASA
-242 GLNQLNNQ
+242 GLNRVNNQ
-250 GLTPLHLA
+250 GQTPLHLA
-258 CQLGKQE
+258 CQMGKQE

-278 IMGPSGY
+278 VMGSTGY
-285 PIHTAMKFSQ
+285 PIHTAMKFSH

-310 HSKDPR
+310 HSRDPR
-316 YGASPLHWAKNAE
+316 YGASPLHWAKTAE
-329 MARLLLKR
+329 MARMLLKR

-344 SSAGNTALHVAVMR
+344 SSTGNTALHVAVMR
-358 NRFDCVMVLLTHGAN
+358 NRFDCVMALLTYGAN

-388 MSKDNVEMVKA
+388 MSKDNVEMIKA

-414 ETPAFVASKISRLV
+414 ETPAFIASKISKLV
-428 TRKALLT
+428 TRKTLLT
-435 LLRTVGADYRSP
+435 LLRTIGANYSLP
-447 LLQGVS
+447 LTQEAPS
-453 AEQCSATTQHSFFS
+453 EQSSTTTHHSFS

-477 LNNLELQDLVHISR
+477 LNNLELQDIVHISR
-491 ARKPAFILSSMR
+491 SRKPAFILSSMR

-532 EKASGIA
+532 EKASGVA

-563 EGSPW
+563 
-568 AWGPGS
+568 
-574 VGLRPALEL
+574 
-583 GWVYFQGIAE
+583 
-593 RVIGEGRAR
+593 
-602 KPFVGQPRVL
+602 
-612 ESEGGRSRAGGQGV
+612 
-626 ASDGLEASSASHAGR
+626 
-641 SSPLHSLRTHTS
+641 
-653 GLGEAPL
+653 
-660 TPICSGRLTGQGCSF
+660 
-675 YSVTNRVDL
+675 
-684 DLQAFTL
+684 
-691 SGPFFKENNTKL
+691 
-703 RIPNEISNLG
+703 
-713 AAEGGPCLCGKLHR
+713 
-727 RVPGAP
+727 
-733 AWSVPCK
+733 
-740 SVPLVPAAGLC
+740 
-751 AAVCGGRPS
+751 
-760 CLSPPPTPLFLG
+760 

-832 QPAELHLFRNYEAP
+832 QPAELHLFRNYDAP
-846 ECVREPR
+846 ESVREPR
-853 FNQNVNLKPPTHP
+853 FSQNINLKPPTQP

-915 MIRKGQGNKV
+915 MIRKGLRNKV

-936 GRSPQVPVTCVDV
+936 GKSPQVPVTCVDV

-988 AWCEMVGIQYFR
+988 AWCEMVDIQYFR
-1000 LRVLE
+1000 QIEPPAGDRHHAGRGQRRSAGQRFVGD